1 MKKDIKAVV
10 CCILLISVFTGC
22 NRKKQV
28 HQYSYHPSGYYY
40 QLLSFESDSVDHH
53 SNAVLWVA
61 ASFRTQSD
69 SVFWD
74 SYNNLNDHFY
84 LESESAI
91 SGNFLKQHIATS
103 TVCDSVCLLIKPADF
118 FKQQFKT
125 QSIPFFSKNDS
136 VVKVNFKIKQ
146 VLTRQAFIKIKQN
159 LLEKEEAQIKRY
171 FGTSAEMEAAKD
183 PLGFYWVDR
192 SGTTQGN
199 EPLKSGDL
207 VAIAYRGEYL
217 TGRFLEKS
225 PEKFEF
231 TVGTPDQ
238 LLKGLN
244 YVITRL
250 KLGENAKII
259 LPSRLAFG
267 ESGSSNGMVP
277 PYTPLVY
284 EVKVLEHKINSDPA
298 D

>member
-1 MKKDIKAVV
+1 MKKDIKAFLYFIV
-10 CCILLISVFTGC
+10 LIFVFTGC
-22 NRKKQV
+22 NRKKQAY
-28 HQYSYHPSGYYY
+28 QYSYHPSGYYY
-40 QLLSFESDSVDHH
+40 QLLSFETDSIVHH
-53 SNAVLWVA
+53 SNSVLWVA

-84 LESESAI
+84 LENDSAI
-91 SGNFLKQHIATS
+91 KGNFLKQHVS
-103 TVCDSVCLLIKPADF
+103 TCAAADSVCLLIKPGDF
-118 FKQQFKT
+118 FRQQFKT

-136 VVKVNFKIKQ
+136 VVKINFKIKQ
-146 VLTRQAFIKIKQN
+146 VLTRQEFIKIKQN

-171 FGTSAEMEAAKD
+171 FGTKAEMEAAQD

-192 SGTTQGN
+192 SGTALGN
-199 EPLKSGDL
+199 KPLKPGDL
-207 VAIAYRGEYL
+207 IAIAYQGEYL

-267 ESGSSNGMVP
+267 ENGSSNGMVP

-284 EVKVLEHKINSDPA
+284 ELEILEHKINSDPA

>member
-1 MKKDIKAVV
+1 MKKDIKAFVY
-10 CCILLISVFTGC
+10 CILFISVFTGC
-22 NRKKQV
+22 NRKKQALP
-28 HQYSYHPSGYYY
+28 YSYHPSGYYY
-40 QLLSFESDSVDHH
+40 QLLSFETDSVVHH
-53 SNAVLWVA
+53 SNTVLWIA

-84 LESESAI
+84 LEKDSLI
-91 SGNFLKQHIATS
+91 KDNFLKQHMSAS
-103 TVCDSVCLLIKPADF
+103 AVCDSVCLLIKPGDF
-118 FKQQFKT
+118 FRQQFKT
-125 QSIPFFSKNDS
+125 QSIPFFSKKDS

-146 VLTRQAFIKIKQN
+146 VLSRQAFIKVKQN
-159 LLEKEEAQIKRY
+159 LLEKEEAQIKKY
-171 FGTSAEMEAAKD
+171 FGTKAEMEAAED

-192 SGTTQGN
+192 SETAQGK
-199 EPLKSGDL
+199 ELLRPGDL
-207 VAIAYRGEYL
+207 VALTYKGEYL

-225 PEKFEF
+225 PEKFELA
-231 TVGTPDQ
+231 VGTPDQ

-244 YVITRL
+244 YVISRL

-267 ESGSSNGMVP
+267 ENGSSNGMVP
-277 PYTPLVY
+277 PFTPLVY
-284 EVKVLEHKINSDPA
+284 EIKILEHKKNSDPA

>member
-1 MKKDIKAVV
+1 MKKEIKAVV
-10 CCILLISVFTGC
+10 CILVLISVFAGC
-22 NRKKQV
+22 NRKRKAY
-28 HQYSYHPSGYYY
+28 QYSYHPSGYYY
-40 QLLSFESDSVDHH
+40 QLLSFEADSVVHH
-53 SNAVLWVA
+53 SNVVLWVA

-84 LESESAI
+84 LENDSNI
-91 SGNFLKQHIATS
+91 KGNFLKQHLSTS
-103 TVCDSVCLLIKPADF
+103 TVCDSVCLLIKPVDF
-118 FKQQFKT
+118 FQQQFKT
-125 QSIPFFSKNDS
+125 QSVPFFSKNDS

-146 VLTRQAFIKIKQN
+146 VLSRQEFIKIKQN

-171 FGTSAEMEAAKD
+171 FGTKAEMEAALD

-192 SGTTQGN
+192 SGTTVGK
-199 EPLKSGDL
+199 EPLKPGDL
-207 VAIAYRGEYL
+207 IAIAYQGEYL

-231 TVGTPDQ
+231 TMGTPDQ

-267 ESGSSNGMVP
+267 ENGSSNGMVP

-284 EVKVLEHKINSDPA
+284 EIKILEHKINSDPA